1 MFEVASFERAKLLE
15 RLATDA
21 LGVDV
26 RAIRSGVDPARS
38 KTFVAIQFVQ
48 PVELRQV
55 VTVAVGD
62 ATLV

>member
-26 RAIRSGVDPARS
+26 RAIRSSVDPARS

-48 PVELRQV
+48 Q
-55 VTVAVGD
+55 
-62 ATLV
+62 